1 MGGQDPPLRYS
12 CQKATRDPGL
22 RHPHT
27 LLSLSLALSASLTHT
42 LKIFLIVS
50 DRVWTLLQRTLPP
63 FPSLTLFQAHALV
76 LGRSHTHTRSS
87 LLHLNVSKQTGRVWE
102 REREREKWAR
112 ERERGGQRGQPPGVT
127 SLPLFFTRV
136 HLSTPL
142 TERFPTGRCGAIRR
156 CRRTRPRTH
165 KQRERGPEFKSKDE
179 RVQSKKNSKNL
190 NRAAPIFFSSS
201 KFRFHFFSLPTMFA
215 NKWHSDRN
223 RGFATNF
230 FRFFSVVL
238 WNRSRLRRCRFRE
251 TVIQRTATIRPRP
264 GSEPGFAKKMS

>member
-87 LLHLNVSKQTGRVWE
+87 LLHLNVSKQTGRVCE
-102 REREREKWAR
+102 RERERER
-112 ERERGGQRGQPPGVT
+112 EMGEGEGEGRAEGATPGC
-127 SLPLFFTRV
+127 
-136 HLSTPL
+136 HLS
-142 TERFPTGRCGAIRR
+142 PTFFHAGASFNAVDGKISN
-156 CRRTRPRTH
+156 
-165 KQRERGPEFKSKDE
+165 G
-179 RVQSKKNSKNL
+179 
-190 NRAAPIFFSSS
+190 A
-201 KFRFHFFSLPTMFA
+201 
-215 NKWHSDRN
+215 
-223 RGFATNF
+223 
-230 FRFFSVVL
+230 
-238 WNRSRLRRCRFRE
+238 LRRDAPLPSDA
-251 TVIQRTATIRPRP
+251 TADT
-264 GSEPGFAKKMS
+264 